1 MTINRYA
8 ESIKLFI
15 SIAICLLAGVLGS
28 VFTTPAIST
37 WYAALIKPS
46 LAPPNWVFFP
56 VWTAHFIMMGISLF
70 LIWRMDMKDRL
81 VKKALF
87 LFEAQLILNVLWS
100 AAFFGLKSLL
110 AGLIDISILWILI
123 LFTILNFM
131 KLSRAAGILLIPYL
145 LWVSFAAIL
154 NFAIWR
160 LNSVF

>member
-1 MTINRYA
+1 MNIQ
-8 ESIKLFI
+8 
-15 SIAICLLAGVLGS
+15 
-28 VFTTPAIST
+28 
-37 WYAALIKPS
+37 
-46 LAPPNWVFFP
+46 
-56 VWTAHFIMMGISLF
+56 
-70 LIWRMDMKDRL
+70 DQL

-87 LFEAQLILNVLWS
+87 LFAAQLILNVNWS
-100 AAFFGLKSLL
+100 ATFFGLKSPL

>member
-1 MTINRYA
+1 MQ
-8 ESIKLFI
+8 
-15 SIAICLLAGVLGS
+15 
-28 VFTTPAIST
+28 
-37 WYAALIKPS
+37 
-46 LAPPNWVFFP
+46 
-56 VWTAHFIMMGISLF
+56 
-70 LIWRMDMKDRL
+70 DQL

-87 LFEAQLILNVLWS
+87 LFATQLILNVLWS
-100 AAFFGLKSLL
+100 AAFFGLKSPL

-131 KLSRAAGILLIPYL
+131 KLSRAAGLLLIPYL